1 MARVL
6 IVEDEQTDRLA
17 LATIVEGRGHVV
29 YFASNGEQAFKIY
42 MRKSIDVVVTD
53 LLMPHVSGIEFIVAL
68 KALFPDAP
76 IIAVSAK
83 GPELL
88 ATAENKGACAALGK
102 PVDPQELLEAIEK
115 AAPDSPIRSY
125 SKSKLAYYRR
135 PPRHGKRRKVS
146 WRDRLGMRANRHWT
160 DPRNAVRWTLWLEME
175 GGTPALAFGAEGD
188 TDTFLVD
195 CDDGLSDLSD
205 EALQGFV
212 DEAMRSLMNE
222 MLESVEDATV
232 KSDDSGDPDS
242 GAPDAGDP
250 HPDDPDALDPAS
262 GDPDSPAS
270 GPSDNPE

>member
-6 IVEDEQTDRLA
+6 VVEDEQTDRLA
-17 LATIVEGRGHVV
+17 LGTIVEGKGHVV

-88 ATAENKGACAALGK
+88 ATAENKGACAALSK

-115 AAPDSPIRSY
+115 AASDSPIRSD
-125 SKSKLAYYRR
+125 SKSKLAHYRR
-135 PPRHGKRRKVS
+135 PPRRGKRRKIS
-146 WRDRLGMRANRHWT
+146 WRDRMRKKFGNESDRHWT
-160 DPRNAVRWTLWLEME
+160 DPRNAVRWTLWLEAE
-175 GGTPALAFGAEGD
+175 GGKPVLAFGAEGD
-188 TDTFLVD
+188 TDTFWVD
-195 CDDGLSDLSD
+195 CDDGLWDLSD
-205 EALQGFV
+205 EDLQGFV

-232 KSDDSGDPDS
+232 KSDESGDPDSGDPDS
-242 GAPDAGDP
+242 R
-250 HPDDPDALDPAS
+250 
-262 GDPDSPAS
+262 AS

>member
-6 IVEDEQTDRLA
+6 IVEDEPTDRLA
-17 LATIVEGRGHVV
+17 LATIVEGKGHVV

-53 LLMPHVSGIEFIVAL
+53 LLMPHVGGIEFIVAL

-88 ATAENKGACAALGK
+88 VAAENKGACAALSK
-102 PVDPQELLEAIEK
+102 PVDPQELLEAIEE
-115 AAPDSPIRSY
+115 AAPDSPRRSY

-135 PPRHGKRRKVS
+135 PERRGKRRKVS
-146 WRDRLGMRANRHWT
+146 WRDRMRKKFGKARDRHWT

-175 GGTPALAFGAEGD
+175 GGRPVLAFGSEGD

-195 CDDGLSDLSD
+195 CDDGLWDLSD

-212 DEAMRSLMNE
+212 DEAMRWLMNE
-222 MLESVEDATV
+222 MLESIEDATV
-232 KSDDSGDPDS
+232 KSDDSGDPNS

-250 HPDDPDALDPAS
+250 HPDDPDALDPDS
-262 GDPDSPAS
+262 G
-270 GPSDNPE
+270 